1 MDFISVVHPGTVLST
16 PEPFIF
22 YLHNTRSPAKP
33 MMLSAFLEPTDWVL
47 EISPDRQAAILQQS
61 RTYTHD
67 GGRWNAY
74 LNQLCLDTI
83 LPWLQAEYLP
93 KATAWLPSAAMPM
106 VWDLV
111 TGAVITVGTTRI
123 ALVPT
128 ESIDRSELEVPQE
141 WVDIPSWAADYYLAV
156 QVDSDNSHIHIYG
169 YTTHQQLKTQGVYDP
184 IDRTYCLDSDD
195 LNSDLNGLWL
205 TIDRYP
211 VTATRTALAPIPALE
226 IDRITPL
233 IERLGNPTEIL
244 PRLAVPFAVWA
255 AIIEQPQLRQR
266 LYQQRQ
272 TGQSTLAITRLS
284 DWLQGQIETIWQTL
298 DLVLLPPQITTAV
311 RGDRSTPAAS
321 DLYRGKVYTLATG
334 QIALVIGVT
343 AISNIESRIDL
354 QIHPASG
361 ATQLPGATSLRLL
374 TTDGNEIGQASAA
387 VTETIQFQFR
397 ANAGEQFQIEIICAG
412 ETRTENFQ
420 L

>member
-1 MDFISVVHPGTVLST
+1 MI
-16 PEPFIF
+16 
-22 YLHNTRSPAKP
+22 
-33 MMLSAFLEPTDWVL
+33 LSAFLDPTDWVL
-47 EISPDRQAAILQQS
+47 EISPDRQAAVGQHQAGS
-61 RTYTHD
+61 NRW
-67 GGRWNAY
+67 GRWNAY

-93 KATAWLPSAAMPM
+93 KATSWLPSASNPM

-111 TGAVITVGTTRI
+111 TGTVITVGTTRI
-123 ALVPT
+123 ALIPT
-128 ESIDRSELEVPQE
+128 ESIDLSELEVPQE
-141 WVDIPSWAADYYLAV
+141 WVDIPSWAADYYLGV
-156 QVDSDNSHIHIYG
+156 HVDSDDRQIQIYG
-169 YTTHQQLKTQGVYDP
+169 YTTHQQLKTHGVYDP
-184 IDRTYCLDSDD
+184 IDRTYCLDSED
-195 LNSDLNGLWL
+195 LNPDLNGLWL
-205 TIDRYP
+205 TVDLYP
-211 VTATRTALAPIPALE
+211 VTATRAALAPIPSLE
-226 IDRITPL
+226 IDRISPL
-233 IERLGNPTEIL
+233 IERLGNPTKIF

-255 AIIEQPQLRQR
+255 AIVEQPELRQR

-272 TGQSTLAITRLS
+272 TGQSTPAITRLS
-284 DWLQGQIETIWQTL
+284 GWLQGQIETIWQTL

-311 RGDRSTPAAS
+311 RGDSSTPTAS

-354 QIHPASG
+354 QIHPAIG
-361 ATQLPGATSLRLL
+361 ATQLPGMTSLRLL
-374 TTDGNEIGQASAA
+374 TVDGSEIGQASAA

-397 ANAGEQFQIEIICAG
+397 ANAGEQFQIEIVCAG

>member
-1 MDFISVVHPGTVLST
+1 MDFISVIHPGTVLST
-16 PEPFIF
+16 PDPFIF
-22 YLHNTRSPAKP
+22 TYTTPDPAKP
-33 MMLSAFLEPTDWVL
+33 MILSAFVEPTDWVL
-47 EISPDRQAAILQQS
+47 EISPDRQAAVWQQS
-61 RTYTHD
+61 QAGTNSW
-67 GGRWNAY
+67 GRWNAY

-93 KATAWLPSAAMPM
+93 TATAWLPSAKLPM

-123 ALVPT
+123 ALIPT
-128 ESIDRSELEVPQE
+128 ESIDLSLEVPQE
-141 WVDIPSWAADYYLAV
+141 WMDIPSWAADYYLGV

-195 LNSDLNGLWL
+195 LNPDLNGLWL
-205 TIDRYP
+205 TVDRYP
-211 VTATRTALAPIPALE
+211 VTATRAAIAPIPALAS
-226 IDRITPL
+226 DRITPL
-233 IERLGNPTEIL
+233 IERLGNPSEIL
-244 PRLAVPFAVWA
+244 PRLAVPFAIWA
-255 AIIEQPQLRQR
+255 AIVEQPQLRQR

-272 TGQSTLAITRLS
+272 TGRSTATVTRLS
-284 DWLQGQIETIWQTL
+284 GWLQGQIEAIWQTL
-298 DLVLLPPQITTAV
+298 DLVLLPPQISTAV
-311 RGDRSTPAAS
+311 RGDRSTSAAS

-354 QIHPASG
+354 QIHPAGG
-361 ATQLPGATSLRLL
+361 AAQLPGATSLRLL
-374 TTDGNEIGQASAA
+374 TTDGSEIGQASAA

-397 ANAGEQFQIEIICAG
+397 ANAGEQFQIEIVCAG
-412 ETRTENFQ
+412 ETRTESFA

>member
-1 MDFISVVHPGTVLST
+1 MI
-16 PEPFIF
+16 
-22 YLHNTRSPAKP
+22 
-33 MMLSAFLEPTDWVL
+33 LSAFVEPTDWVL
-47 EISPDRQAAILQQS
+47 EISPDRQAAVWQQS
-61 RTYTHD
+61 QAGTNSW
-67 GGRWNAY
+67 GRWNAY

-83 LPWLQAEYLP
+83 LPWLQAEHLP
-93 KATAWLPSAAMPM
+93 TATTWLPSASLPM
-106 VWDLV
+106 VWDVV

-123 ALVPT
+123 ALIPT
-128 ESIDRSELEVPQE
+128 ESIDRSELAVPQE
-141 WVDIPSWAADYYLAV
+141 WLDIPSWAADYYLGV
-156 QVDSDNSHIHIYG
+156 QVDSDNHQIQIYG

-184 IDRTYCLDSDD
+184 TDRTYCIGSEN
-195 LNSDLNGLWL
+195 LNPDLNGLWL

-211 VTATRTALAPIPALE
+211 VTATRTALASIPQLAV
-226 IDRITPL
+226 DRITPL

-255 AIIEQPQLRQR
+255 AIVEQPQLRQR

-272 TGQSTLAITRLS
+272 TGQSTATVTRLS
-284 DWLQGQIETIWQTL
+284 GWLQGQIDAIWQTL
-298 DLVLLPPQITTAV
+298 DLVLLPPQISTAV
-311 RGDRSTPAAS
+311 RGDRSTSANS

-334 QIALVIGVT
+334 QIALVIGIT

-354 QIHPASG
+354 QIHPAGG

-374 TTDGNEIGQASAA
+374 TADGSEIGQASAA

-397 ANAGEQFQIEIICAG
+397 ANAGEQFQIEIVCAG
-412 ETRTENFQ
+412 ETRMESFQ

>member
-1 MDFISVVHPGTVLST
+1 
-16 PEPFIF
+16 
-22 YLHNTRSPAKP
+22 

-47 EISPDRQAAILQQS
+47 EISPDRQAAVWQQS
-61 RTYTHD
+61 QAVTNSW
-67 GGRWNAY
+67 GRWNAY

-83 LPWLQAEYLP
+83 LPWLQAEHLP
-93 KATAWLPSAAMPM
+93 TATTWLPSAALPM

-123 ALVPT
+123 ALIPT
-128 ESIDRSELEVPQE
+128 ESIDQSELEVPHE
-141 WVDIPSWAADYYLAV
+141 WVDIPSWAADYYLGV
-156 QVDSDNSHIHIYG
+156 QVDSDHSHIHIYG

-184 IDRTYCLDSDD
+184 IDRTYCLDSDN
-195 LNSDLNGLWL
+195 LNPDLNGLWL

-211 VTATRTALAPIPALE
+211 VTATRTALAPIPALAV
-226 IDRITPL
+226 DRITPL
-233 IERLGNPTEIL
+233 ITRLGNPTEIL
-244 PRLAVPFAVWA
+244 PRLAVPFTVWA
-255 AIIEQPQLRQR
+255 AIIEQPELRQR

-272 TGQSTLAITRLS
+272 TGQSTATVTRLS
-284 DWLQGQIETIWQTL
+284 GWLQGQIETIWQTL

-321 DLYRGKVYTLATG
+321 DLYRGKVYTLASG
-334 QIALVIGVT
+334 EIALVIGIT

-374 TTDGNEIGQASAA
+374 TADGSEIGQASAA

-397 ANAGEQFQIEIICAG
+397 ANAGEQFQIEIVCAG
-412 ETRTENFQ
+412 ETRTESFA